1 MRLGGHTVLTC
12 RKTSPCTDISD
23 DMEYRGV
30 EYHVA
35 QAVEVG
41 TWKVSTSLERK
52 TRTIKAKSRKNAVI
66 AAEHLIDKALAPK
79 KRRLV
84 KLID

>member
-1 MRLGGHTVLTC
+1 MRLGGHTVSTC
-12 RKTSPCTDISD
+12 RKTSACTDISD

-41 TWKVSTSLERK
+41 SWKVSTSLEKK
-52 TRTIKAKSRKNAVI
+52 TRTIRAKSRKNAVI
-66 AAEHLIDKALAPK
+66 AAEHLIDKGACS
-79 KRRLV
+79 
-84 KLID
+84 

>member
-1 MRLGGHTVLTC
+1 
-12 RKTSPCTDISD
+12 
-23 DMEYRGV
+23 MEYRGV

-41 TWKVSTSLERK
+41 SWKVSTSLEKK
-52 TRTIKAKSRKNAVI
+52 TRRAKSRKNAVI

>member
-1 MRLGGHTVLTC
+1 V
-12 RKTSPCTDISD
+12 
-23 DMEYRGV
+23 EYRGV
-30 EYHVA
+30 EYYVA

-41 TWKVSTSLERK
+41 TWKVSTSLEK
-52 TRTIKAKSRKNAVI
+52 TTRTVRAKSRKDAVI
-66 AAEHLIDKALAPK
+66 AAEHLIDKAIAPK

>member
-1 MRLGGHTVLTC
+1 
-12 RKTSPCTDISD
+12 
-23 DMEYRGV
+23 MEYRGV

-41 TWKVSTSLERK
+41 TWKVSTSLEKK
-52 TRTIKAKSRKNAVI
+52 TRTIRAKSRKNAVI

-79 KRRLV
+79 KRRTCEADRLGSRLCFMRV
-84 KLID
+84 